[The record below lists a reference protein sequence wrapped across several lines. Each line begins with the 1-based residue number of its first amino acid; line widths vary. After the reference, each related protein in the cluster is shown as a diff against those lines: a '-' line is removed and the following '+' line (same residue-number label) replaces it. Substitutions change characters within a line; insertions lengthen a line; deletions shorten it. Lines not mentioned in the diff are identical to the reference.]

1 LERLSSPEAKRIFS
15 ALSGIALILYG
26 ILLLLSLILPIYEL
40 KGPIEGKISLFH
52 SRLSLYGSPMSIDA
66 LSRASLLSIPLTA
79 IAASSLILGAAVI
92 ATLARR
98 ISSPPV
104 LHRAAFSL
112 SLSFPSSSAL
122 AYLSRLVLVGEAMRE
137 IPLNLGG
144 VTSAGTIIMPPVQ
157 AASGPSL
164 ALLTP
169 FLSIFPPVLAMALAS
184 VSAYLNAYAS

>member
-52 SRLSLYGSPMSIDA
+52 SSLSLYGSPISIDA

-79 IAASSLILGAAVI
+79 IASSSLILGVAVI
-92 ATLARR
+92 TASARR
-98 ISSPPV
+98 ISFPV
-104 LHRAAFSL
+104 LHRTAFSL

-122 AYLSRLVLVGEAMRE
+122 AYLSKLVLVGEAMRE

-157 AASGPSL
+157 VASGSSF

-169 FLSIFPPVLAMALAS
+169 LLSIFPPVLAMALAS
-184 VSAYLNAYAS
+184 VSAYLNAYAT

>member
-40 KGPIEGKISLFH
+40 KGPIEGKISLLH
-52 SRLSLYGSPMSIDA
+52 SSLSLYGSPISIDA
-66 LSRASLLSIPLTA
+66 LSRASLLSVPLIA
-79 IAASSLILGAAVI
+79 IASSSLILGVAVI
-92 ATLARR
+92 TASARR
-98 ISSPPV
+98 ASPPV

-122 AYLSRLVLVGEAMRE
+122 AYLSKLVLVGEAMRE

-157 AASGPSL
+157 VASGSSL

-169 FLSIFPPVLAMALAS
+169 LLSIFPPILAMALAS
-184 VSAYLNAYAS
+184 VSAYLNAYAT

>member
-1 LERLSSPEAKRIFS
+1 LERLSSPGAKRIFS
-15 ALSGIALILYG
+15 ALSGVALILYG
-26 ILLLLSLILPIYEL
+26 VLLLLSLILPIYEL
-40 KGPIEGKISLFH
+40 NGPIEGKISLFH
-52 SRLSLYGSPMSIDA
+52 SSLSLYGSPVSIDA
-66 LSRASLLSIPLTA
+66 LSRASLLSIPFTA

-92 ATLARR
+92 TASARR
-98 ISSPPV
+98 TSPPV

-112 SLSFPSSSAL
+112 ALSFPSSSAL

-157 AASGPSL
+157 VASGPSL

-184 VSAYLNAYAS
+184 VSAYLNTYAS

>member
-26 ILLLLSLILPIYEL
+26 VLLLLSLILPIYEL
-40 KGPIEGKISLFH
+40 KGPIEGKISLLR
-52 SRLSLYGSPMSIDA
+52 SSLSLYGSPISIDA
-66 LSRASLLSIPLTA
+66 LGRASLLSIPLTA
-79 IAASSLILGAAVI
+79 IAASSLILGIAVI
-92 ATLARR
+92 AASARR
-98 ISSPPV
+98 ISSPV

-157 AASGPSL
+157 VASGPSL

-169 FLSIFPPVLAMALAS
+169 FLSIFPPVLSMALAS